1 MNRKFIFI
9 QKPVYN
15 VYNSII
21 NKHEKLETILSFYWW
36 MDKQTIVHPNN
47 GAPLSEKKKE
57 LTCDSC
63 KDMDGSQ
70 MHYAKWNSPDLKSS
84 KAYHLIPFLWHSRK
98 SRSTETEKR

>member
-1 MNRKFIFI
+1 MNRKLIFI

-47 GAPLSEKKKE
+47 GAPLSEKKG
-57 LTCDSC
+57 T
-63 KDMDGSQ
+63 
-70 MHYAKWNSPDLKSS
+70 N
-84 KAYHLIPFLWHSRK
+84 LWYMQGYGWISNALC
-98 SRSTETEKR
+98 